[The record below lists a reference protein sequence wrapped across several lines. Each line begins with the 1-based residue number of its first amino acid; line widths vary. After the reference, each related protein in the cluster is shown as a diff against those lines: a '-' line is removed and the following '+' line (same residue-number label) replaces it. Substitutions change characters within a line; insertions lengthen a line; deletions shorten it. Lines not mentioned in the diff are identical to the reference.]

1 MPKRTVQIELSVAED
16 VNLTTLEP
24 LAVSTAMKEEIENF
38 NEWLVSKNA
47 MPVIGVEASILRN
60 YIGWKLIDEKISQP
74 APTT

>member
-16 VNLTTLEP
+16 ADLTSIEP
-24 LAVSTAMKEEIENF
+24 LVVSAAMAEEIKRF

-60 YIGWKLIDEKISQP
+60 YIGWKLIDEKAGQSTP
-74 APTT
+74 ST